1 LPEIAE
7 NFEDLIKIVN
17 NSHGKYDFQ
26 LREDYSNVYH
36 RGSSLAKVGRL
47 KSGEYS
53 VEIHHKYLQ
62 SAVLDEMNRCS
73 EGGPHGEGAGGQDY
87 LRFRVQPV
95 HLAQFFQLAHLDD
108 MACKIRQWGKKG
120 EVVYEQNLMADN
132 PPNETLILI
141 DRQITDHSDF
151 GKMDI
156 LALARDSVDEPFH
169 FLVIEVKL
177 GNNPELRND
186 VDEQLTRYVNHVAIY
201 IEDYGENY
209 QENYR
214 QKKIMGLFGVA
225 MPDEIRIDHRVRGM
239 VVVGGYPDQAK
250 NATDKL
256 RPRYPDLVV
265 QVMEG
270 LHGTINP
277 DV

>member
-1 LPEIAE
+1 
-7 NFEDLIKIVN
+7 
-17 NSHGKYDFQ
+17 
-26 LREDYSNVYH
+26 
-36 RGSSLAKVGRL
+36 
-47 KSGEYS
+47 
-53 VEIHHKYLQ
+53 
-62 SAVLDEMNRCS
+62 
-73 EGGPHGEGAGGQDY
+73 
-87 LRFRVQPV
+87 
-95 HLAQFFQLAHLDD
+95 
-108 MACKIRQWGKKG
+108 
-120 EVVYEQNLMADN
+120 
-132 PPNETLILI
+132 
-141 DRQITDHSDF
+141 
-151 GKMDI
+151 
-156 LALARDSVDEPFH
+156 
-169 FLVIEVKL
+169 
-177 GNNPELRND
+177 
-186 VDEQLTRYVNHVAIY
+186 VNHVAIY